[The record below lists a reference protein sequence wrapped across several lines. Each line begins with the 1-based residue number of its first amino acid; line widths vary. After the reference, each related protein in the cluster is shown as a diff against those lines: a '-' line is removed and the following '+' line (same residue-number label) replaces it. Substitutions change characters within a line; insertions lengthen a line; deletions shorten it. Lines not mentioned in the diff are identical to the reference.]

1 MSTLPS
7 ETDARNVSPEQSP
20 VLEIRVKNHP
30 GVMSHICGLFAR
42 RAFNVEKILC
52 LPLGK
57 GEHSRIWLTVND
69 GHRLDQVIKQ
79 AMKLEDVL
87 HVRIAGVDE
96 EIFGPVTALLQEEE
110 ARNDETPCI
119 HGEKTPL

>member
-1 MSTLPS
+1 MSALPS
-7 ETDARNVSPEQSP
+7 ETDARNVSPAHSP

-52 LPLGK
+52 LPLEK
-57 GEHSRIWLTVND
+57 GVHSRIWLTVND

-79 AMKLEDVL
+79 VMKLEDVL
-87 HVRIAGVDE
+87 HVRIAGPDD
-96 EIFGPVTALLQEEE
+96 EIFGPVTALFREEE
-110 ARNDETPCI
+110 GRSDETPCI
-119 HGEKTPL
+119 HGEKTSL